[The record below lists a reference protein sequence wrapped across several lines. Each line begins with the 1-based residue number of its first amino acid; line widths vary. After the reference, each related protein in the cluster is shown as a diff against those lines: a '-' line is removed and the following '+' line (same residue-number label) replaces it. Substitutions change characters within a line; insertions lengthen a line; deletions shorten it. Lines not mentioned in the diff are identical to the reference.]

1 VKTLLTCGAQ
11 VTIVSP
17 DVSELLKELIKKQL
31 ITLHQRPYRSADLE
45 GMFIVIGAT
54 DDDKL
59 NHQIST
65 DAERQNI
72 LCNIVDQPQD
82 CNFILPSIISRGD
95 LTISI
100 STSGK
105 SPALAKKLRKDLS
118 RQFGEEYALF
128 LRLMGHIRKKLLSQA
143 HESEAHKQL
152 FKQLINR
159 GLLDMIRDDRKDN
172 IDSLLYEVLGEG
184 FEYAELTRI
193 NYQQTR
199 GPI

>member
-1 VKTLLTCGAQ
+1 MGARKVETLLTCGAQ

-17 DVSELLKELIKKQL
+17 DVSELLKKLLKKQS

-118 RQFGEEYALF
+118 QQFGEEYALF
-128 LRLMGHIRKKLLSQA
+128 LRLMGHIRQKLLSQA
-143 HESEAHKQL
+143 HAPEVHKQL
-152 FKQLINR
+152 FEQLINK
-159 GLLDMIRDDRKDN
+159 GILDMIRDDRKDH

-193 NYQQTR
+193 NYQQ
-199 GPI
+199 